1 MMFAKIIIIC
11 LLILAAEILGL
22 IVWNEVRR

>member
-1 MMFAKIIIIC
+1 MIYAKIIIIC

>member
-1 MMFAKIIIIC
+1 MMYARLIIIC

-22 IVWNEVRR
+22 IVWNEVRK

>member
-22 IVWNEVRR
+22 IVWNEVRQ

>member
-11 LLILAAEILGL
+11 LSILAAEILGL
-22 IVWNEVRR
+22 IVWNEVRQ

>member
-1 MMFAKIIIIC
+1 MMYEKIIIIC